1 MAGRGS
7 GGHEAAVVKEDVQVG
22 RGGCLETR
30 KYTPGDSDITVD
42 LNSGVFVA
50 EDSRELVEGLRAGT
64 DLRVESGLFD
74 YYSEG
79 DPFPP
84 EVILAI
90 LYTLFPV
97 KEIYANVLSEVL
109 LDKARAARARI
120 PGMRSGVVFVVRRV
134 DDDGRKIRD
143 VRGYTTDPEII
154 KHLIRLAGEEGP
166 DDFSHL
172 PIS

>member
-1 MAGRGS
+1 
-7 GGHEAAVVKEDVQVG
+7 
-22 RGGCLETR
+22 LETR
-30 KYTPGDSDITVD
+30 KYTPGDSDITID
-42 LNSGVFVA
+42 LNSGVFVT
-50 EDSRELVEGLRAGT
+50 EDSRELAESLRAETG
-64 DLRVESGLFD
+64 LRVESGLFD

-90 LYTLFPV
+90 VYTLFPLR
-97 KEIYANVLSEVL
+97 EIYANMLTEIL

-120 PGMRSGVVFVVRRV
+120 PGMRSGVVFLVRKV
-134 DDDGRKIRD
+134 DGRRIKD

-154 KHLIRLAGEEGP
+154 KELIRLAGEEGP
-166 DDFSHL
+166 DGFSHL

>member
-1 MAGRGS
+1 M
-7 GGHEAAVVKEDVQVG
+7 
-22 RGGCLETR
+22 ETR
-30 KYTPGDSDITVD
+30 KYTPGDSDITID
-42 LNSGVFVA
+42 LNSGVFVT
-50 EDSRELVEGLRAGT
+50 EDSRELAESLRAETG
-64 DLRVESGLFD
+64 LRVESGLFD

-90 LYTLFPV
+90 VYTLFPLR
-97 KEIYANVLSEVL
+97 EIYANMLTEIL

-120 PGMRSGVVFVVRRV
+120 PGMRSGVVFLVRKV
-134 DDDGRKIRD
+134 DGRRIKD

-154 KHLIRLAGEEGP
+154 KELIRLAGEEGP
-166 DDFSHL
+166 DGFSHL